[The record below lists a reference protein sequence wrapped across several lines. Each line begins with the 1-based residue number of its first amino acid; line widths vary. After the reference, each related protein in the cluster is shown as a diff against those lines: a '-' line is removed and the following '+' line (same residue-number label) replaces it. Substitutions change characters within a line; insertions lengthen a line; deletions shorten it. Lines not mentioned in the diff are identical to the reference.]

1 MAKLGTKGPKPKNP
15 FDIKKF
21 GKKDKNLKITWQPKI
36 VEAVAGED
44 MKDALKIEGKPHS
57 SPEGRFM
64 SKIKSRPLEIK
75 MEAMTSEQASL
86 NAYQNTVFYKPKNI
100 YLDQLNI
107 FDNRQIYPN
116 TNLASYTQND
126 KIDIKARKLNEINIK
141 KQKLLYE
148 LEMLK
153 NEKS

>member
-36 VEAVAGED
+36 VEAVASEG
-44 MKDALKIEGKPHS
+44 MKDALKIKGKPHS

-75 MEAMTSEQASL
+75 MENGGKVRLAKKGGGR
-86 NAYQNTVFYKPKNI
+86 AYGKN
-100 YLDQLNI
+100 
-107 FDNRQIYPN
+107 
-116 TNLASYTQND
+116 S
-126 KIDIKARKLNEINIK
+126 
-141 KQKLLYE
+141 
-148 LEMLK
+148 
-153 NEKS
+153 

>member
-75 MEAMTSEQASL
+75 MENGGKVRLAKKGGGR
-86 NAYQNTVFYKPKNI
+86 AYGKN
-100 YLDQLNI
+100 
-107 FDNRQIYPN
+107 
-116 TNLASYTQND
+116 S
-126 KIDIKARKLNEINIK
+126 
-141 KQKLLYE
+141 
-148 LEMLK
+148 
-153 NEKS
+153 